1 MAKTRTGIARKAGF
15 IEAMECLPVTK
26 MPDGPE
32 WTYEILCGRPH
43 KSSSV
48 AQPVMWRSAKQAA
61 KFAPLEYFNAT

>member
-1 MAKTRTGIARKAGF
+1 MAKRGARKVRKADF

-26 MPDGPE
+26 IPERPE
-32 WTYEILCGRPH
+32 WTYELLCKRPH
-43 KSSSV
+43 NSSSV